1 MGVEIQG
8 QTFSSP
14 DALALIATP
23 TLAKTR
29 RLSFSSLNRPDKL
42 GIRHIARMNAHHQ
55 GPMLDALF

>member
-8 QTFSSP
+8 QTLSP
-14 DALALIATP
+14 PDTLALITTP

-29 RLSFSSLNRPDKL
+29 RLSFGLLKRPDKL
-42 GIRHIARMNAHHQ
+42 GIRHIARMNTHHQ